1 MKFNRELFKEDLYH
15 AFPVIAVVIAIIG
28 LSNLLF
34 GKICALRMIAGIP
47 CPGCGLTRAFLLLL
61 QGKVKEAT
69 VIHPFWLPVLAVFAA
84 FLICR
89 YFIVN
94 DKKRK
99 KAIYIIGILAIVIFV
114 GMFVFYFYRMA
125 MYYPKKEP
133 MVYDKYNLINKIR
146 GYWSIIWE
154 K

>member
-1 MKFNRELFKEDLYH
+1 MKFNRELFKEDLHH
-15 AFPVIAVVIAIIG
+15 AFSVIAVVIAMIG

-69 VIHPFWLPVLAVFAA
+69 VIHPFWLPVLIVFAA

-146 GYWSIIWE
+146 GYWSVIWE

>member
-1 MKFNRELFKEDLYH
+1 MKFNRELFKEDLHH
-15 AFPVIAVVIAIIG
+15 AFPVIAVVIAMIG
-28 LSNLLF
+28 LSNLIL
-34 GKICALRMIAGIP
+34 GKICALRIIAGIP

-146 GYWSIIWE
+146 GYWSVIWE